1 MYTNDVNVLSV
12 DWGKGRIM
20 GDFNFICN
28 STWKLSTKA
37 CNSKIVFES
46 CKNGI

>member
-1 MYTNDVNVLSV
+1 MYTNDVNVLSL

-20 GDFNFICN
+20 GDFICN
-28 STWKLSTKA
+28 STLKLSTEA
-37 CNSKIVFES
+37 CNSNIVFES